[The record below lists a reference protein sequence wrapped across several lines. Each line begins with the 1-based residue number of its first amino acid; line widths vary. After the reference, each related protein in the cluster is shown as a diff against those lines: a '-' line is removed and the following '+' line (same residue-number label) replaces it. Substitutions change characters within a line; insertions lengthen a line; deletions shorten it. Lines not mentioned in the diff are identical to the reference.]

1 MKIKVRLFANLRAKL
16 PAGNDGQEAEVEV
29 PEGATPEVVIAQ
41 LEIPPEMAHLVMING
56 FHLLKEDIR
65 GRQMLPG
72 EVLSIFPPIAGG
84 RA

>member
-16 PAGNDGQEAEVEV
+16 PARHNGQEAEVEV
-29 PEGATPEVVIAQ
+29 PDGATPQMVIAQ
-41 LEIPPEMAHLVMING
+41 LEIPPELAHLVMVNG

-65 GRQMLPG
+65 ERQLLPG

-84 RA
+84 RG

>member
-41 LEIPPEMAHLVMING
+41 LEIPPEMAHLVMIDG
-56 FHLLKEDIR
+56 YHLLPEERTSRTI
-65 GRQMLPG
+65 QPG
-72 EVLSIFPPIAGG
+72 EVLAIFPPIAGG
-84 RA
+84 R